1 MSFHKNYTIYKVTV
15 YKQGEKDEPEIVEL
29 TDDQPV
35 TRKYNSAKRSS
46 SRSSSSS
53 RSRSRSMPSAY
64 EIKRGRFT
72 KDNFYDDDDDDD
84 ESPSPLKQRRSE
96 SPIKR
101 SKSSS
106 RSRSK
111 SKPYDKRPRSNS
123 LTTRY
128 YYKSSDKKKDDH
140 HSNRDKDRNR

>member
-72 KDNFYDDDDDDD
+72 KDNFYDDDDDD

-96 SPIKR
+96 SPIKK

-140 HSNRDKDRNR
+140 HSNKDKDRNR